1 MSKNNFF
8 TIIDYGSSTIRLGVF
23 SDDLRNL
30 YTSAKDFIT
39 KNDYEEQYSY
49 LNILI
54 KEAEKK
60 ISKHLDSA
68 IILYDTP
75 DIYTIDISLRK
86 DFDQEISI
94 KEIYSSIILES
105 NQLINNNYI
114 DKKIIH
120 LITTKNIIDG
130 EEINENFDKNL
141 KAKSI
146 IVEVKFICL
155 RLDEYENIL
164 KVFKENNLQ
173 ILNVYCS
180 SYIKSL
186 SYINSVNEN
195 KLVSFLDIG
204 FERSTLLL
212 FNNKKLINMKSI
224 PVGGNHITKDISNVL
239 KLNIED
245 SEKIKKAFNKSEN
258 EFSYDQDINES
269 NSNIQ
274 EILGK
279 SVSIDLLKK
288 VVLSRVEEIFEL
300 IFKDIN
306 LFNYS
311 QEKSNIHIVL
321 IGKGSKLFDKNSF
334 HLNDKFSFK
343 EIIYYDEDDVEI
355 CKSGLVFEKNLRK
368 DRAIIATKSIKKYG
382 IFERFFN
389 FFDR

>member
-75 DIYTIDISLRK
+75 EIYTIDISLRK

-355 CKSGLVFEKNLRK
+355 CKSGLVFEENLSK
-368 DRAIIATKSIKKYG
+368 DPVRIVTKSKKKYG

-389 FFDR
+389 FFGR